1 MDLLVA
7 HRRGM
12 WKEIGGATP
21 KELAAADPVYR
32 HWALEGL
39 REGWL
44 LAFVAEDDR
53 GRALGSGALWLAPSQ
68 PRPGRLARSRLPYIL
83 SMYTLPSARG
93 RGVASALVGE
103 MVRWAEAHGYPRV
116 TLHASVQGRPVYERL
131 GFVASN
137 EMRRELPARARGRG
151 SDRPGRSRAPA
162 G

>member
-12 WKEIGGATP
+12 WKDIGGATA

-32 HWALEGL
+32 RWALEGM

-44 LAFVAEDDR
+44 LAFVAEDTR
-53 GRALGSGALWLAPSQ
+53 GRTLGSGALWLAPSQ
-68 PRPGRLARSRLPYIL
+68 PRPGPLASPRHPYLL
-83 SMYTLPSARG
+83 SMYTLPPARQ

-116 TLHASVQGRPVYERL
+116 TLHASVLGRPIYERL

-137 EMRRELPARARGRG
+137 EMRLELPARARGQG
-151 SDRPGRSRAPA
+151 PGRSGRSGAPA